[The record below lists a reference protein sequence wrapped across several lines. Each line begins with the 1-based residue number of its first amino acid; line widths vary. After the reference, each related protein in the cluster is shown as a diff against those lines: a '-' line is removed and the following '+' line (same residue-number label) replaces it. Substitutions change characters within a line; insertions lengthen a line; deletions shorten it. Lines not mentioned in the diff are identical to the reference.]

1 MATMSN
7 DPGPNDPAAIRAT
20 ALALLDCVEDRLSS
34 PQGSTA
40 FTGLADCMLDHT
52 YPPRGNT
59 ASTDLVTSTADDVGL
74 LSTPAGNL
82 VLEDQYGTY
91 ALRLAAL
98 DNQLQDWMAR
108 WAADHLTNLMD
119 DVKRDG
125 NHLRQ
130 QVHSDCTSRISQQQ
144 LSPQLMHCRSTSFA
158 R

>member
-1 MATMSN
+1 MHSDTTESTTSRQSLQQNSPWLGGPRHDDTDPQLVSTQLGRSSPTMATVSN

-40 FTGLADCMLDHT
+40 FTGLADCVEDHT
-52 YPPRGNT
+52 YSPRGST

-98 DNQLQDWMAR
+98 NNQLQD
-108 WAADHLTNLMD
+108 
-119 DVKRDG
+119 
-125 NHLRQ
+125 
-130 QVHSDCTSRISQQQ
+130 
-144 LSPQLMHCRSTSFA
+144 
-158 R
+158 